1 MNYCYYDQRTSVRPS
16 SDFSVICLVKFLP
29 VDRLTKCVDLL
40 SPFFVAP
47 SVSPDFLSQVL

>member
-1 MNYCYYDQRTSVRPS
+1 MRPS

-40 SPFFVAP
+40 SLFFVAP

>member
-40 SPFFVAP
+40 SLFFVAP